1 MKVFL
6 VGLSVRLFG
15 VGLIW
20 LGDGHD
26 SLFRKALV
34 VAGVVLLIG
43 GTAVLRY
50 LLLTDPLTRAWA
62 RIKIWVHGKKSRE
75 MERKQ

>member
-6 VGLSVRLFG
+6 VGSSVRLFG

-20 LGDGHD
+20 LGDGRD

-50 LLLTDPLTRAWA
+50 LLLSDPLTRASA
-62 RIKIWVHGKKSRE
+62 RFKIWFHGRKSRKV
-75 MERKQ
+75 EREQ